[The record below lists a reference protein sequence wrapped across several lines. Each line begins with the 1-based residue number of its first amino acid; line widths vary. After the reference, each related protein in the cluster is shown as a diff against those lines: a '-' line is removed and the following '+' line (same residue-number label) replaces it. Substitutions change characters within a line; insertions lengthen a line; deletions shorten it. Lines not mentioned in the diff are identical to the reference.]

1 MFLKNIFK
9 NVLNNNDDKNN
20 KLQTM
25 ELKKHYIAFY
35 NTFGNLNAEYE
46 LLLRFEKICNE
57 LNIGF
62 LMISN
67 ANIILN
73 DELKGININETN
85 SLNILFIISMHHFSP
100 KTTKYFTLI
109 TLWHPIRS
117 IRYESEWKNTY
128 SADGYLSA
136 YSEKID
142 NYVKS
147 NSNKPFLGYLNPTI
161 GLPVLDFS
169 FGRYKC
175 FYIAIYYLLEK
186 DNIRKNIFNLINIL
200 DETDMIEFYGPDK
213 FWNNKKKY
221 KSYIGSIPFDGGK
234 TIVKTINECGVCL
247 VLSSDL
253 HIEDG
258 VNSCR
263 IFEGLA
269 AGVPIISDKNPF
281 IQKWF
286 GDNIFYIDNQDSSIA
301 VEQIK
306 EHIEFFKNNPNETLE
321 KMKKCRE
328 IFLNNFL
335 LEKQFLKVI
344 NDVENYKNSIKNSIK
359 KFNIQYN

>member
-1 MFLKNIFK
+1 MFFKNIF
-9 NVLNNNDDKNN
+9 NNNINNNINENN
-20 KLQTM
+20 KLQII
-25 ELKKHYIAFY
+25 EVKKHYIAFY

-46 LLLRFEKICNE
+46 LLLRFEKICNK

-73 DELKGININETN
+73 DEFKGININETN
-85 SLNILFIISMHHFSP
+85 NLNILFIVSLHYLSP
-100 KTTKYFTLI
+100 KTTKYFTVI
-109 TLWHPIRS
+109 SLWNPIKFHNRLS
-117 IRYESEWKNTY
+117 WINTY

-136 YSEKID
+136 YSENID

-161 GLPVLDFS
+161 SEPILDFS

-175 FYIAIYYLLEK
+175 FYIAMYFNLEK
-186 DNIRKNIFNLINIL
+186 DNIRKKIFDLINIL
-200 DETDMIEFYGPDK
+200 DEKDMIEFYGPDK
-213 FWNNKKKY
+213 FWNDKKKY
-221 KSYIGSIPFDGGK
+221 KSYVGSIPFDGAE

-281 IQKWF
+281 VQKWF
-286 GDNIFYIDNQDSSIA
+286 GDNIFYIDNEDSSIA

-321 KMKKCRE
+321 KMKNCRE
-328 IFLNNFL
+328 IFLKNFL
-335 LEKQFLKVI
+335 LEKQFLQMI
-344 NDVENYKNSIKNSIK
+344 NNVENYKNNVNK
-359 KFNIQYN
+359 KKSMIFRKY

>member
-1 MFLKNIFK
+1 MILKKIFN
-9 NVLNNNDDKNN
+9 NVINN
-20 KLQTM
+20 KLQSI
-25 ELKKHYIAFY
+25 KPKNIYIAFY
-35 NTFGNLNAEYE
+35 NTFPGYINAEYE
-46 LLLRFEKICNE
+46 LLLRFEKICNKF
-57 LNIGF
+57 NIGF
-62 LMISN
+62 IMISN
-67 ANIILN
+67 TNIILN

-85 SLNILFIISMHHFSP
+85 NLNILFILSLHFLSP
-100 KTTKYFTLI
+100 KTTKYFTVI
-109 TLWHPIRS
+109 TLWNPIKFHDILS
-117 IRYESEWKNTY
+117 WVNTY
-128 SADGYLSA
+128 SVDGYLSA
-136 YSEKID
+136 HSENID
-142 NYVKS
+142 NYIKS

-161 GLPVLDFS
+161 NEPILDFS

-175 FYIAIYYLLEK
+175 FYIGMNFDLEQ
-186 DNIRKNIFNLINIL
+186 DNIRKKIFDLINRL

-234 TIVKTINECGVCL
+234 AIVKTINECGVCL

-281 IQKWF
+281 VQKWF
-286 GDNIFYIDNQDSSIA
+286 GDNIFYIDNEDSSIA

-306 EHIEFFKNNPNETLE
+306 EHIEFFKNNPKETLE
-321 KMKKCRE
+321 KMKNCRK

-335 LEKQFLKVI
+335 LEKQFLQMI
-344 NDVENYKNSIKNSIK
+344 NNVQNYKNNVNKQKSMKLEYIK
-359 KFNIQYN
+359 